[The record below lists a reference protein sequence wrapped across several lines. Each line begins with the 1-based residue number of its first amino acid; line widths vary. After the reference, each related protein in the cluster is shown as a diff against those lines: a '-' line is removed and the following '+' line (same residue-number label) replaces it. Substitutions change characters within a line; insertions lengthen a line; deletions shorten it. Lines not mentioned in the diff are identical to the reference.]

1 MKKPLV
7 RALQGV
13 GLSLGAPL
21 GWMALQWLGG
31 HHHSAELPQR
41 PGVYVYMFVGSALA
55 FIGFGW
61 YSGTQEE
68 RHRETSLHDALT
80 GLYNSRYFWGR
91 LEDECSFAQRHGRPL
106 ALLIGDLDFFKR
118 VNDTWGH
125 QAGDHVLASV
135 AAALMRGRRRGDTIA
150 RVGGEEFAVILPET
164 GPVEAAQV
172 AERLRAAVAA
182 QRFSFERPEVRDFVV
197 TMSFGVAAA
206 APERK
211 LSAAQMFERADR
223 AMYRAKQG
231 GRDRVMAA
239 EET

>member
-1 MKKPLV
+1 MKKPLL

-13 GLSLGAPL
+13 GLSTGAPL
-21 GWMALQWLGG
+21 GWLALQWLGG
-31 HHHSAELPQR
+31 HDLAAELGR
-41 PGVYVYMFVGSALA
+41 PGVYVYMFLGSALV

-68 RHRETSLHDALT
+68 RYRETSLHDALT

-91 LEDECSFAQRHGRPL
+91 LEDECSFAQRHGRSL
-106 ALLIGDLDFFKR
+106 ALMIGDLDFFKR

-125 QAGDHVLASV
+125 KSGDRVLASV

-164 GPVEAAQV
+164 ALAEALQV
-172 AERLRAAVAA
+172 AERLRAGVAA
-182 QRFSFERPEVRDFVV
+182 QRYSFERPEVHDFAV
-197 TMSFGVAAA
+197 TISFGVAAA
-206 APERK
+206 PAERK
-211 LSAAQMFERADR
+211 LTAAQLFERADR

-231 GRDRVMAA
+231 GRDRVIAA
-239 EET
+239 EDA